1 MSDTVVRLLHV
12 EDEPTQHKVL
22 MVRLKAAAGLRFD
35 PTWVTGEDDALAAY
49 ARGRFDLVVMDY
61 MLEQGDGLHLLKEL
75 RARDP
80 VIPVIAVSGVA
91 PSAVA
96 LDLIQAGAD
105 DYFDKSDLDTR
116 RLVKSVRE
124 SLDRAA
130 KLMHRAAAP
139 ADVGAAVGEL
149 LRDFAGRLGSEFAAR
164 VDRIEELARG
174 ADLGEADLAQLIGRA
189 AATGDAL
196 TRPVLLE
203 LGVRLFGTPGDS
215 CMPATAGRGD
225 WT

>member
-75 RARDP
+75 RARD
-80 VIPVIAVSGVA
+80 PVIAVSGVA